1 MFCPNCGAQ
10 IQDGSRFCSMCGKP
24 IAAPVCSGCG
34 SPIKADSIFCPNCGQ
49 NLKNSS
55 RPEPPSP
62 ATPGG
67 IASDLKDLVAGEVVL
82 MDTGLFPITYVK
94 NMMTSIN
101 GKLYLTNKRLVFKAG
116 KLQGDAGM
124 FGGDAAAKSKQY
136 LSFTLAEITSVEA
149 GMVTLVIQT
158 SEKYKFGGM
167 RKTKEWS
174 AAILGATG
182 RG

>member
-10 IQDGSRFCSMCGKP
+10 IQDGSRFCSMCGKAV
-24 IAAPVCSGCG
+24 AALVCSGCG
-34 SPIKADSIFCPNCGQ
+34 SPIKADSIFCPNCGH
-49 NLKNSS
+49 NLKTSS
-55 RPEPPSP
+55 LPEPPSAAPP
-62 ATPGG
+62 AG
-67 IASDLKDLVAGEVVL
+67 IVSDLKELAASEAVL

-124 FGGDAAAKSKQY
+124 FGGDAAAKAKQY
-136 LSFTLAEITSVEA
+136 LSLPLAEITNVEA

-158 SEKYKFGGM
+158 SERYKFGGM

-174 AAILGATG
+174 AAILGAAG